1 MAARLK
7 LTREQILG
15 FRRRVGALDK
25 RLPAG
30 TASLRQAAWAG
41 LQDSMPRAALLSI
54 HARVDDTRPGA
65 WEDPS
70 LVQLW
75 GPGYSAYV
83 VAAEDRA
90 VFTLGRL
97 REDERARHR
106 AEEMAARLHAALDG
120 ATMTDREVGDALG
133 INPSV
138 LRYAA
143 PTGTV
148 LIRWEGARAPLVWT
162 VPAPEGDLHALRLEL
177 ARRHLH
183 VFGPTTAESFASW
196 AGMAAGTAGRAYEAL
211 QDELTP
217 VHTPIGEAFLLVS
230 DEETVRSDPLP
241 AASARLLPSGDTFFL
256 LHGEDRAVLVPDS
269 GHQAA
274 LWTPRVWPGALLVDG
289 EIVGT
294 WRRKK
299 YRVTIEVWKAV
310 TPGQREAVEA
320 EAASLPLPGV
330 DDRVEVD
337 WEN

>member
-1 MAARLK
+1 
-7 LTREQILG
+7 
-15 FRRRVGALDK
+15 
-25 RLPAG
+25 
-30 TASLRQAAWAG
+30 LRHAAWAG

-54 HARVDDTRPGA
+54 HARVDDTRPDT

-75 GPGYSAYV
+75 GPGYSVYV
-83 VAAEDRA
+83 VAAEDRG

-120 ATMTDREVGDALG
+120 ATMTDREVGEALG
-133 INPSV
+133 INPSA

-162 VPAPEGDLHALRLEL
+162 VPAPEVDLHAIRLEL

-183 VFGPTTAESFASW
+183 VFGPTTAGSFAIW
-196 AGMAAGTAGRAYEAL
+196 AGMAAGAASRAYEAL

-217 VHTPIGEAFLLVS
+217 VHTPTGDAFLLTS
-230 DEETVRSDPLP
+230 DEETVRSDPFP
-241 AASARLLPSGDTFFL
+241 AASARMLPSGDPFFL
-256 LHGEDRAVLVPDS
+256 LHGDDRALLIPDS
-269 GHQAA
+269 GRQAA
-274 LWTPRVWPGALLVDG
+274 LWTSRVWPGAVLVDG
-289 EIVGT
+289 EVVGT
-294 WRRKK
+294 WRRKMH
-299 YRVTIEVWKAV
+299 RVTIEAWKPV
-310 TPGQREAVEA
+310 TTGQREVVEA
-320 EAASLPLPGV
+320 EAATLPLPGV
-330 DDRVEVD
+330 DDPVEVG

>member
-1 MAARLK
+1 
-7 LTREQILG
+7 
-15 FRRRVGALDK
+15 
-25 RLPAG
+25 
-30 TASLRQAAWAG
+30 LRHAAWAG

-54 HARVDDTRPGA
+54 HARVDDTRPDT

-75 GPGYSAYV
+75 GPGYSVYV
-83 VAAEDRA
+83 VAAEDRG

-120 ATMTDREVGDALG
+120 ATMTDREVGEALG

-162 VPAPEGDLHALRLEL
+162 VPAPEVDLHAIRLEL

-183 VFGPTTAESFASW
+183 VFGPTTAGSFAIW
-196 AGMAAGTAGRAYEAL
+196 AGMAAGAASRAYEAL

-217 VHTPIGEAFLLVS
+217 VHTPTGDAFLLTS
-230 DEETVRSDPLP
+230 DEETVRSDPFP
-241 AASARLLPSGDTFFL
+241 AASARMLPSGDPFFL
-256 LHGEDRAVLVPDS
+256 LHGDDRALLIPDS
-269 GHQAA
+269 GRQAA
-274 LWTPRVWPGALLVDG
+274 LWTSRVWPGAVLVDG
-289 EIVGT
+289 EVVGT
-294 WRRKK
+294 WRRKMH
-299 YRVTIEVWKAV
+299 RVTIEAWKPV
-310 TPGQREAVEA
+310 TTGQREVVEA
-320 EAASLPLPGV
+320 EAATLPLPGV
-330 DDRVEVD
+330 DDPVEVG